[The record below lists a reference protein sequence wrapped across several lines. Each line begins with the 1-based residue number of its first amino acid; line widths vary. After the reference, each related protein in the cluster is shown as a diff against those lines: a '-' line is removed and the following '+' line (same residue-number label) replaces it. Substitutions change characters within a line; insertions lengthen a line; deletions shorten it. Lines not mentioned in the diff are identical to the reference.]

1 MDSIVRDVKKQWDQ
15 IKPELD
21 KAKEQISQFLSPVA
35 KAFDKISHSV
45 GKLNRKL
52 KEVRDSGPLAGIA
65 GNLRPRNIGRGLGL
79 LAGLSV
85 RSAGKGI
92 GAAAGAIKGSYN
104 EGVLGKVAG
113 AAKGIMFGAVKGVAG
128 GVLGVVGSVAGGVV
142 GMVKSGLTTIAS
154 TIGNLILTPVRMAT
168 GLVKGLFYA
177 SGISGVL
184 AAVGGIKTA
193 VHSENAGAL
202 LQRITGGSAK
212 DTEGLMRSL
221 RGSVQ
226 KTPGVAL
233 ERYYEVAETGAR
245 MGLPIEQLKAFSDG
259 MTKVGIVLDETELPL
274 KEAANRIGSLISVF
288 RGSSEDA
295 AKYGSA
301 LVKLD

>member
-1 MDSIVRDVKKQWDQ
+1 MSMGGGADFNHHIAEAFVTLKWKDDEYYRG
-15 IKPELD
+15 LD
-21 KAKEQISQFLSPVA
+21 KAKARLD
-35 KAFDKISHSV
+35 AFIKSAS
-45 GKLNRKL
+45 
-52 KEVRDSGPLAGIA
+52 DSGLSAQGKSSQKGTASTI
-65 GNLRPRNIGRGLGL
+65 GNLVTAPFRLANGLFKGMLSTVGNLLTAPFRLATGL
-79 LAGLSV
+79 FKGL
-85 RSAGKGI
+85 
-92 GAAAGAIKGSYN
+92 
-104 EGVLGKVAG
+104 
-113 AAKGIMFGAVKGVAG
+113 
-128 GVLGVVGSVAGGVV
+128 
-142 GMVKSGLTTIAS
+142 AS

-193 VHSENAGAL
+193 VHSENVGAL

-221 RGSVQ
+221 RGSAQ

-301 LVKLD
+301 